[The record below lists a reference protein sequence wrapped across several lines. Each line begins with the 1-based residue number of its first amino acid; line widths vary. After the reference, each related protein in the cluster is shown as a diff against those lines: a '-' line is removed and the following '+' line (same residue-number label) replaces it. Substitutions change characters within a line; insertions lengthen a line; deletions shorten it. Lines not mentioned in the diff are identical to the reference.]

1 MISIDFCLVQCR
13 KVAVWRSVTL
23 PPISLKKKKKKR
35 SLVLYRLLP
44 NKQTEV
50 AQSER
55 VAHNIRTPTAV
66 TDLQRMK
73 HIKLNIHIYMHSR

>member
-1 MISIDFCLVQCR
+1 MISIDFCLVQYR
-13 KVAVWRSVTL
+13 KVAVWHSVPL
-23 PPISLKKKKKKR
+23 ISKKKKKNNLKI
-35 SLVLYRLLP
+35 YILP

-66 TDLQRMK
+66 TDIQRMK

>member
-13 KVAVWRSVTL
+13 KVAVWRSVH
-23 PPISLKKKKKKR
+23 PISKKKKKR
-35 SLVLYRLLP
+35 SEVLYRLLP

-55 VAHNIRTPTAV
+55 VAHNIRTLTAV
-66 TDLQRMK
+66 MDIQRMK

>member
-13 KVAVWRSVTL
+13 KVAVWRSVPL
-23 PPISLKKKKKKR
+23 ISKKKKKKPD
-35 SLVLYRLLP
+35 LKIYIL

-50 AQSER
+50 AQPER
-55 VAHNIRTPTAV
+55 VAAHNIRTPTAV
-66 TDLQRMK
+66 MDIQSMK